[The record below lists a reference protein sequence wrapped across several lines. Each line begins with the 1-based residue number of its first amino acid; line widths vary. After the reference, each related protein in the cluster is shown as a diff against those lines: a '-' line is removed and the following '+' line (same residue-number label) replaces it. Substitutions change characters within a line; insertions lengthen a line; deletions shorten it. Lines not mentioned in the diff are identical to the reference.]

1 MDDLRTHRVI
11 ERTRLETFPYRTR
24 QCSTLPT
31 ALWSS
36 SVAIR
41 LPQMAVLV
49 CRTGC
54 ARQRMLPGTT
64 RRGVLGC
71 PGPSP
76 GVQAAASGLPR
87 NKKLYITS
95 ERGVTSGTTSTYR

>member
-1 MDDLRTHRVI
+1 LQSTLLCLSARVVSEAATAGAMIPDILLNENRRPSHRGHGQPVYPPRH
-11 ERTRLETFPYRTR
+11 RTRSTGNLLPTAR
-24 QCSTLPT
+24 QFSTLPT

-64 RRGVLGC
+64 RRGVL
-71 PGPSP
+71 
-76 GVQAAASGLPR
+76 
-87 NKKLYITS
+87 
-95 ERGVTSGTTSTYR
+95 